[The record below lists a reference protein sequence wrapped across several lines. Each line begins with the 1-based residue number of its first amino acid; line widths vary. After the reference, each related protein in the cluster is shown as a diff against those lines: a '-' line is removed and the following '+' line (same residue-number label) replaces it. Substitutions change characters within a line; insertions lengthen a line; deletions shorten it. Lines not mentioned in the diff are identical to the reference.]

1 MRIDPMKELKRR
13 RKQLG
18 LTQFDLAKK
27 ARLQYSRI
35 TFAETGR
42 CQLTAEEIR
51 RIENVFETCAEKIAG
66 ALYSGAL
73 SLRSA

>member
-1 MRIDPMKELKRR
+1 MKQLKRR

-27 ARLQYSRI
+27 ARVQYSRI

-42 CQLTAEEIR
+42 CQLTTEEIH
-51 RIENVFETCAEKIAG
+51 RIENVFERCAENIVG

-73 SLRSA
+73 FLRSA